1 MLAVVVVVRFCQFE
15 FLERLERYTYDL
27 RARAALHF
35 PSPAAT
41 NLAFVEIAE
50 SSLVAVQ
57 NNPELDFHHASFPWP
72 RHIYGRL
79 VHELTAEGV
88 KAVAF
93 DILYGELH
101 PDHDP
106 VLLPDG
112 QLMMRESAR
121 CCVMTKKR
129 TVTLSLLY
137 AVRRALHCAHPFAA
151 IQFRRKKEL
160 SMKKTI
166 QERHPAVAKVL
177 NDLREG
183 RNTFSIF
190 AR

>member
-1 MLAVVVVVRFCQFE
+1 MIVLRSLRWRHWMDSSNSDIELRKSGGMSIFARVVRVI
-15 FLERLERYTYDL
+15 
-27 RARAALHF
+27 RAA
-35 PSPAAT
+35 AARDW
-41 NLAFVEIAE
+41 LMRDGRFADHVYFIIFVLINTYI
-50 SSLVAVQ
+50 STV
-57 NNPELDFHHASFPWP
+57 
-72 RHIYGRL
+72 GRRQQWK
-79 VHELTAEGV
+79 TRAWS
-88 KAVAF
+88 
-93 DILYGELH
+93 Y
-101 PDHDP
+101 P

-112 QLMMRESAR
+112 QVTMRESAR

-137 AVRRALHCAHPFAA
+137 AVKRALHCAHPFAA